1 MQALLQT
8 ICSALHSYTDEVAYL
23 GLTLQYVGNASYV
36 EFDVNGSLVGFARGM
51 IRDDLP
57 ESWIKDRILPSI
69 EAGTK
74 CWVVSGLDA
83 VEEKSK
89 AMKDV
94 VEEPVEIVEESTET
108 ETETDY
114 SSLTRAKLMALCK
127 ERGIAVSNK
136 DKKADLLKKLEE

>member
-1 MQALLQT
+1 M
-8 ICSALHSYTDEVAYL
+8 AYL

-36 EFDVNGSLVGFARGM
+36 EFDVEGVAVGFTRGM
-51 IRDDLP
+51 KRTDIP
-57 ESWIKDRILPSI
+57 ESWIKSRILPLI
-69 EAGTK
+69 ENGGS
-74 CWVVSGLDA
+74 CWAVEGLDA

-114 SSLTRAKLMALCK
+114 SSLSRAKLMALCK

>member
-1 MQALLQT
+1 M
-8 ICSALHSYTDEVAYL
+8 

-36 EFDVNGSLVGFARGM
+36 EFDVEGVAVGFARGM
-51 IRDDLP
+51 KRTDIP
-57 ESWIKDRILPSI
+57 ESWIKSRILPLIANGGS
-69 EAGTK
+69 
-74 CWVVSGLDA
+74 CWAVEGLDA

-94 VEEPVEIVEESTET
+94 VEEPVEIVEEST

>member
-8 ICSALHSYTDEVAYL
+8 ICSVLHSYTDEVAYL

-51 IRDDLP
+51 TRDDLP

-83 VEEKSK
+83 VDEKSK
-89 AMKDV
+89 AMKNV
-94 VEEPVEIVEESTET
+94 VEEPAEIVEEST

>member
-1 MQALLQT
+1 M
-8 ICSALHSYTDEVAYL
+8 AYL

-36 EFDVNGSLVGFARGM
+36 EFDVEGVAVGFARGM
-51 IRDDLP
+51 KRTDIP
-57 ESWIKDRILPSI
+57 ESWIKSRILPLIANGGS
-69 EAGTK
+69 
-74 CWVVSGLDA
+74 CWAVEGLDA

-94 VEEPVEIVEESTET
+94 VEEPVEIVEEST

>member
-1 MQALLQT
+1 
-8 ICSALHSYTDEVAYL
+8 VAYL

-36 EFDVNGSLVGFARGM
+36 EFDVEGVAVGFARGM
-51 IRDDLP
+51 KRTDIP
-57 ESWIKDRILPSI
+57 ESWIKSRILPLIANGGS
-69 EAGTK
+69 
-74 CWVVSGLDA
+74 CWAVEGLDA

-94 VEEPVEIVEESTET
+94 VEEPVEIVEEST